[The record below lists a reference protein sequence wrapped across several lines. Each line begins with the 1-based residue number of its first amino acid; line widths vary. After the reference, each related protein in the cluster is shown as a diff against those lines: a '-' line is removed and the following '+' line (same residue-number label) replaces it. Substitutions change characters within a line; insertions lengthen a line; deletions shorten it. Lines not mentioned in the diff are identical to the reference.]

1 MAMKFFKTKPA
12 PAGVKFVVDIGESSE
27 FAERVRAC
35 AERLS
40 EQGVEALGGLYDT
53 TASRLV
59 RYASTLTRQRDDAED
74 ALQAALVR
82 IALRPGLLAKAR
94 YPWAYL
100 LKITRN
106 EALNIVRRRR
116 PVRALTHPDARIWSD
131 APPQGEEEIHQLVR
145 LALRKLPSTQAEVVV
160 LKIWEEMTFAEI
172 GDILGQSPNT
182 AASRYRYALQKLS
195 QQLHPL
201 VEEVRH
207 A

>member
-1 MAMKFFKTKPA
+1 
-12 PAGVKFVVDIGESSE
+12 VDTHDSTE
-27 FAERVRAC
+27 FADRVRFC
-35 AERLS
+35 AERLA
-40 EQGVEALGGLYDT
+40 EQGVSALGGLYDA

-74 ALQAALVR
+74 AVQAALVR
-82 IALRPGLLAKAR
+82 IALRPGLLARAR

-116 PVRALTHPDARIWSD
+116 PMRSLTRPDARIWSD
-131 APPQGEEEIHQLVR
+131 APPHGQEEIHQLVR

-172 GDILGQSPNT
+172 GEILGQSPNT

-195 QQLHPL
+195 QHLHAV

>member
-1 MAMKFFKTKPA
+1 MRFFKTKPA
-12 PAGVKFVVDIGESSE
+12 PDSVNSLVETHDSTE
-27 FAERVRAC
+27 FADRVRFC
-35 AERLS
+35 AERLA
-40 EQGVEALGGLYDT
+40 EQGVSALGGLYDA

-74 ALQAALVR
+74 AVQAALVR
-82 IALRPGLLAKAR
+82 IALRPGLLARAR

-116 PVRALTHPDARIWSD
+116 PMRSLTRPDARIWSD
-131 APPQGEEEIHQLVR
+131 APPHGQEEIHQLVR

-172 GDILGQSPNT
+172 GEILGQSPNT

-195 QQLHPL
+195 QHLHA
-201 VEEVRH
+201 VVQEVRH

>member
-1 MAMKFFKTKPA
+1 MRFFKTKPA
-12 PAGVKFVVDIGESSE
+12 PDSVNSLVETHDSTE
-27 FAERVRAC
+27 FADRVRFC
-35 AERLS
+35 AERLA
-40 EQGVEALGGLYDT
+40 EQGVCALGGLYDA

-74 ALQAALVR
+74 AVQAALVR
-82 IALRPGLLAKAR
+82 IALRPGLLARAR

-116 PVRALTHPDARIWSD
+116 PMRSLTRPDARIWSD
-131 APPQGEEEIHQLVR
+131 APPHGQEEIHQLVR

-172 GDILGQSPNT
+172 GEILGQSPNT

-195 QQLHPL
+195 QHLHA
-201 VEEVRH
+201 VVQEVRH

>member
-1 MAMKFFKTKPA
+1 M
-12 PAGVKFVVDIGESSE
+12 DIHESSD
-27 FAERVRAC
+27 FADRVRFC
-35 AERLS
+35 AERLA
-40 EQGVEALGGLYDT
+40 EQGVCALGGLYDV

-74 ALQAALVR
+74 AVQAALVR
-82 IALRPGLLAKAR
+82 IALKPGLLAKAR

-116 PVRALTHPDARIWSD
+116 PMRSLTRPDARIWSD
-131 APPQGEEEIHQLVR
+131 APAHGEEEIHQLVR

-160 LKIWEEMTFAEI
+160 LKIWEEMTFAEV

-195 QQLHPL
+195 QHLHA
-201 VEEVRH
+201 VATEVRH

>member
-1 MAMKFFKTKPA
+1 MRFFQTKPT
-12 PAGVKFVVDIGESSE
+12 PAGIKTLVDIHESSD
-27 FAERVRAC
+27 FADRVRFC
-35 AERLS
+35 AERLA
-40 EQGVEALGGLYDT
+40 EQGVCALGGLYDV

-74 ALQAALVR
+74 AVQAALVR
-82 IALRPGLLAKAR
+82 IALKPGLLAKAR

-116 PVRALTHPDARIWSD
+116 PMRSLTRPDARIWSD
-131 APPQGEEEIHQLVR
+131 APAHGEGEIHQLVR

-160 LKIWEEMTFAEI
+160 LKIWEEMTFAEV

-195 QQLHPL
+195 QHLHA
-201 VEEVRH
+201 VATEVRH

>member
-1 MAMKFFKTKPA
+1 MKFFKTKQA
-12 PAGVKFVVDIGESSE
+12 PASIKTVVDIHESTE
-27 FAERVRAC
+27 FADRVRFC
-35 AERLS
+35 AERLA
-40 EQGVEALGGLYDT
+40 EQGVGALGGLYDA

-74 ALQAALVR
+74 AVQAALVR
-82 IALRPGLLAKAR
+82 IALRPGLLAKAS

-116 PVRALTHPDARIWSD
+116 PMRSLTRPDAIWSD
-131 APPQGEEEIHQLVR
+131 APPHGLDEIHQLVR

-172 GDILGQSPNT
+172 GEILGQSPNT

-195 QQLHPL
+195 QHLQS
-201 VEEVRH
+201 VGEEVRH

>member
-1 MAMKFFKTKPA
+1 MTFFKTGPDSA
-12 PAGVKFVVDIGESSE
+12 AVKTVVDIHESSE
-27 FAERVRAC
+27 FADHVRFC
-35 AERLS
+35 AERLA
-40 EQGVEALGGLYDT
+40 EQGVGALGGLYDA

-74 ALQAALVR
+74 AVQAALVR

-94 YPWAYL
+94 FPWAYL

-116 PVRALTHPDARIWSD
+116 PMRSLSRPDARIWCD
-131 APPQGEEEIHQLVR
+131 APPHGLDEIHQLVR
-145 LALRKLPSTQAEVVV
+145 LALRKLPPTQAEVVV
-160 LKIWEEMTFAEI
+160 LKIWEEMTFAEV
-172 GDILGQSPNT
+172 GEILGQSPNT

-195 QQLHPL
+195 QHLHS
-201 VEEVRH
+201 VGEEVRH

>member
-1 MAMKFFKTKPA
+1 MTFFKTKRNST
-12 PAGVKFVVDIGESSE
+12 GISTVVEIHESSE
-27 FAERVRAC
+27 FADRVRFC
-35 AERLS
+35 AERLA
-40 EQGVEALGGLYDT
+40 EQGVCALGGLYDA

-74 ALQAALVR
+74 AVQAALVR

-106 EALNIVRRRR
+106 EALNIVRRRKPMR
-116 PVRALTHPDARIWSD
+116 SLTRPDARIWCD
-131 APPQGEEEIHQLVR
+131 APPQGAEEIHQLVR
-145 LALRKLPSTQAEVVV
+145 MALRKLPSTQAEVVV
-160 LKIWEEMTFAEI
+160 LKIWEEMTFAQVGE
-172 GDILGQSPNT
+172 ILGQSPNT

-195 QQLHPL
+195 QHLHA
-201 VEEVRH
+201 VGEEVRH

>member
-1 MAMKFFKTKPA
+1 MRFFKTKQA
-12 PAGVKFVVDIGESSE
+12 PASVKRVVDIHESGD
-27 FAERVRAC
+27 FADRVRFC
-35 AERLS
+35 AERLA
-40 EQGVEALGGLYDT
+40 EEGVCALGGLYDA

-74 ALQAALVR
+74 AVQAALVR
-82 IALRPGLLAKAR
+82 IALRPGLLARAR

-116 PVRALTHPDARIWSD
+116 PIRPLTRPDARVWSD
-131 APPQGEEEIHQLVR
+131 PPTHGEEEIHQLVR
-145 LALRKLPSTQAEVVV
+145 LALRKLPTTQAEVVV
-160 LKIWEEMTFAEI
+160 LKIWEEMTFAEV
-172 GDILGQSPNT
+172 GEILGQSPNT

-195 QQLHPL
+195 QHLHSV
-201 VEEVRH
+201 VEEVRN

>member
-1 MAMKFFKTKPA
+1 MRFFKTKQA
-12 PAGVKFVVDIGESSE
+12 PASVKKVVDIHESGD
-27 FAERVRAC
+27 FADRVRFC
-35 AERLS
+35 AERLA
-40 EQGVEALGGLYDT
+40 EEGVCALGGLYDA

-74 ALQAALVR
+74 AVQAALVR
-82 IALRPGLLAKAR
+82 IALRPGLLARAR

-116 PVRALTHPDARIWSD
+116 PIRPLTRPDARVWSD
-131 APPQGEEEIHQLVR
+131 PPTHGEEEIHQLVR
-145 LALRKLPSTQAEVVV
+145 LALRKLPTTQAEVVV
-160 LKIWEEMTFAEI
+160 LKIWEEMTFAEV
-172 GDILGQSPNT
+172 GEILGQSPNT

-195 QQLHPL
+195 QHLHSV
-201 VEEVRH
+201 VEEVRN

>member
-1 MAMKFFKTKPA
+1 MKFFKTKRPVA
-12 PAGVKFVVDIGESSE
+12 SVKTVVDIHESSD
-27 FAERVRAC
+27 FADCVRSC
-35 AERLS
+35 AEQLAD
-40 EQGVEALGGLYDT
+40 QGVGALGGLYDAS
-53 TASRLV
+53 ASRLI

-74 ALQAALVR
+74 AVQAALVR

-116 PVRALTHPDARIWSD
+116 PMRSLNRPDSRIWSD
-131 APPQGEEEIHQLVR
+131 APPHGQEEIHQLVR

-172 GDILGQSPNT
+172 GEILGQSPNT
-182 AASRYRYALQKLS
+182 AASRYRYALQKLA
-195 QQLHPL
+195 QFLHA
-201 VEEVRH
+201 VGEEVRN

>member
-1 MAMKFFKTKPA
+1 MMFFKTKQTPA
-12 PAGVKFVVDIGESSE
+12 SVKTIVDTHESSE
-27 FAERVRAC
+27 FADRVRFC
-35 AERLS
+35 AERLA
-40 EQGVEALGGLYDT
+40 EQGVCALGGLYDA

-74 ALQAALVR
+74 AVQAALVR
-82 IALRPGLLAKAR
+82 IALRPGLLARAR

-116 PVRALTHPDARIWSD
+116 PMRSLTRPDARIWSD
-131 APPQGEEEIHQLVR
+131 APPHGQEEIHQLVR
-145 LALRKLPSTQAEVVV
+145 LAMRKLPSTQAEVVV

-195 QQLHPL
+195 QHLHG
-201 VEEVRH
+201 VAQEVRH